1 MTGAALV
8 LQKAILAWLRAAPL
22 LMEKLRGQGIYDHVP
37 SRADF
42 PYISFGQSQVYAWDT
57 DSGAGEEHSLVLHI
71 WARSNGRRQVLELMM
86 LTEDLME
93 ALGSSV
99 QKPDLGGYH
108 LVNLTLQS
116 SQTRNEELR
125 DGYSGQLRYRAVTEK
140 IEKEAIN
147 GSPERERP
155 VAENRNGR

>member
-8 LQKAILAWLRAAPL
+8 LQKAILAWLQAAPL
-22 LMEKLRGQGIYDHVP
+22 LMEKLHGQGIYDHVP
-37 SRADF
+37 PDAHF

-57 DSGAGEEHSLVLHI
+57 DSGTGEEHSLVLHI

-86 LTEDLME
+86 LVE
-93 ALGSSV
+93 ALLEALDSSTLRS
-99 QKPDLGGYH
+99 DIGGFD

-116 SQTRNEELR
+116 SQTRNDELR

-140 IEKEAIN
+140 IEGA
-147 GSPERERP
+147 
-155 VAENRNGR
+155 

>member
-8 LQKAILAWLRAAPL
+8 LQKAILAWLQAAPL
-22 LMEKLRGQGIYDHVP
+22 LMEKLHGQGIYDHVP
-37 SRADF
+37 PDAPF

-57 DSGAGEEHSLVLHI
+57 DSGTGEEHSLVLHI

-86 LTEDLME
+86 LVEELLE
-93 ALGSSV
+93 ALDSSTLR
-99 QKPDLGGYH
+99 PDIGGFH

-116 SQTRNEELR
+116 SQTRNDELR

-140 IEKEAIN
+140 IEGA
-147 GSPERERP
+147 
-155 VAENRNGR
+155 